1 LASTDDFTPSGE
13 SHQHDDVSTGPVPS
27 WAASNAAAAESARP
41 SADETDQ
48 DTAVPTSSAPAGFA
62 AGPDAHSE
70 DAQHVE
76 DVPDDDLLTLSEA
89 PPDKRRNYRKPL
101 LIGVAA
107 AVALITAGA
116 GTVAALTKSVTITV
130 DGEQRQITTLA
141 GTVDGALSAAGITV
155 AAHDTLAPAKGADI
169 ADGSKIALERGRLL
183 TLTIDGQP
191 REVWTTATT
200 VDEALAELGR
210 DPSDF
215 QLSADRSRPIPL
227 AGLAVNA
234 ETLHTVTVANRAASK
249 AKVTTAAE
257 TVGDLLSQ
265 QGITVGKYDRVSP
278 ALDTVVADGT
288 AVTVRTLPKVQ
299 VVVAKNKPKSA
310 YTDVKTVRDLLK
322 ANKISLG
329 KLDKVSPALNSKVTD
344 GLRVTITRVSQT
356 SRSKV
361 VALAQPADQTVED
374 DTMLVGTSTVVNEG
388 RAGSQRVDYQ
398 VTVTN
403 GVEGKPREV
412 GRTTITQPQAKIIHV
427 GIAEPAPEPEPEPE
441 PTTAAAAPGD
451 SAPAPTTSAAATPE
465 AAPAPS
471 GGWSVNWDAIA
482 TCESG
487 QNWSINTGNGYYG
500 GLQFDIGTWLSNGG
514 GAYAERADLASKDQQ
529 IAIAERVYASRGLS
543 PWACGYAAG

>member
-1 LASTDDFTPSGE
+1 
-13 SHQHDDVSTGPVPS
+13 V
-27 WAASNAAAAESARP
+27 
-41 SADETDQ
+41 
-48 DTAVPTSSAPAGFA
+48 
-62 AGPDAHSE
+62 SE
-70 DAQHVE
+70 DLADGQL
-76 DVPDDDLLTLSEA
+76 DDEQSDHEADLLRLSEA
-89 PPDKRRNYRKPL
+89 PPAKRRSYRKPL

-130 DGEQRQITTLA
+130 DGQQQQITTLA

-155 AAHDTLAPAKGADI
+155 ADHDTLAPAKSADI
-169 ADGSKIALERGRLL
+169 ADGSKISLERGRLL
-183 TLTIDGQP
+183 TLTVDGQQ

-210 DPSDF
+210 DPEDL

-227 AGLAVNA
+227 TGLAVTA
-234 ETLHTVTVANRAASK
+234 ETLHTVTVADRAAKK

-257 TVGDLLSQ
+257 TVADLLSQ
-265 QGITVGKYDRVSP
+265 QGISVGKYDRVSP
-278 ALDTVVADGT
+278 ALDSAVADGT
-288 AVTVRTLPKVQ
+288 TVTVRTLPKVQ
-299 VVVAKNKPKSA
+299 VVVAKNKPKST
-310 YTDVKTVRDLLK
+310 YTEVKTVRDLLK

-329 KLDKVSPALNSKVTD
+329 KLDKISTSLNTRVTD
-344 GLRVTITRVSQT
+344 GLKVTITRISET

-361 VALAQPADQTVED
+361 VPLAQPADQTVED
-374 DTMLVGTSTVVNEG
+374 DTMLVGTSSVVNEG
-388 RAGSQRVDYQ
+388 RAGSQRIDYRI
-398 VTVTN
+398 TVTN
-403 GVEGKPREV
+403 GIEGKPREV
-412 GRTTITQPQAKIIHV
+412 GRTTVTEPQAKVIHV
-427 GIAEPAPEPEPEPE
+427 GIAEPAPEPEP
-441 PTTAAAAPGD
+441 D
-451 SAPAPTTSAAATPE
+451 PTTSAAAPTAAASTSAATTE

>member
-13 SHQHDDVSTGPVPS
+13 SHQHDDVSTGPTPS
-27 WAASNAAAAESARP
+27 WAPSEGPAADSAQPR
-41 SADETDQ
+41 ADESDQ
-48 DTAVPTSSAPAGFA
+48 DVVGSAGSLPVRAEG
-62 AGPDAHSE
+62 
-70 DAQHVE
+70 VE
-76 DVPDDDLLTLSEA
+76 DNQDDRGDLLTLSEA
-89 PPDKRRNYRKPL
+89 PPSKRRNYRKPL

-130 DGEQRQITTLA
+130 DGQQRQITTLA

-155 AAHDTLAPAKGADI
+155 ADHDTLAPAKGADI
-169 ADGSKIALERGRLL
+169 SDGSKIALERGRLL
-183 TLTIDGQP
+183 TLIIDGQQ
-191 REVWTTATT
+191 RQVWTTATT

-210 DPSDF
+210 DPADF

-227 AGLAVNA
+227 TGLAVTA
-234 ETLHTVTVANRAASK
+234 ETLHTVTVARAAKK

-257 TVGDLLSQ
+257 TVADVLSQ

-278 ALDTVVADGT
+278 ALDSAVADGT
-288 AVTVRTLPKVQ
+288 TVTVRTLPKVQ
-299 VVVAKNKPKSA
+299 VVVAKNRPKSS
-310 YTDVKTVRDLLK
+310 YTEVKTVRDLLK

-329 KLDKVSPALNSKVTD
+329 KLDKVSPALNTKVTD
-344 GLRVTITRVSQT
+344 GLKVTITRISET
-356 SRSKV
+356 TRSKV
-361 VALAQPADQTVED
+361 VTLAQPADQTVED
-374 DTMLVGTSTVVNEG
+374 DTMLVGTSTVVNTG
-388 RAGSQRVDYQ
+388 RAGSQRIDYRI
-398 VTVTN
+398 TVTN
-403 GVEGKPREV
+403 GVEGKPREL
-412 GRTTITQPQAKIIHV
+412 GRTTITTPQAKVIHV
-427 GIAEPAPEPEPEPE
+427 GIAEPAPEPEP
-441 PTTAAAAPGD
+441 D
-451 SAPAPTTSAAATPE
+451 PTTSAAPTTNAAAQPGTAAAPPASAPATTQ

-482 TCESG
+482 QCESG

>member
-1 LASTDDFTPSGE
+1 MASTDDFTPSGE
-13 SHQHDDVSTGPVPS
+13 SHQHDDVTGAPVPS
-27 WAASNAAAAESARP
+27 WAPTGAAAPEA
-41 SADETDQ
+41 
-48 DTAVPTSSAPAGFA
+48 APASA
-62 AGPDAHSE
+62 VDADYE
-70 DAQHVE
+70 IVGLTGAE
-76 DVPDDDLLTLSEA
+76 PAEPADVQDDLTDDLQNDDDLLTLSEA
-89 PPDKRRNYRKPL
+89 PPAKRRNYRKPL

-130 DGEQRQITTLA
+130 DGQQRQITTLA
-141 GTVDGALSAAGITV
+141 GTVDGALSAAGISV
-155 AAHDTLAPAKGADI
+155 ADHDTLAPSKGADI
-169 ADGSKIALERGRLL
+169 ADGSKISLERGRLL
-183 TLTIDGQP
+183 TLTIDGQQ

-210 DPSDF
+210 DPADF

-227 AGLAVNA
+227 TGLAVNA
-234 ETLHTVTVANRAASK
+234 ETLHTVTVADRAAKK

-278 ALDTVVADGT
+278 ALDTAVADGT
-288 AVTVRTLPKVQ
+288 TVTVRTLPKVQ
-299 VVVAKNKPKSA
+299 VVVAKNKPKSS
-310 YTDVKTVRDLLK
+310 YTDVKTVADLLK
-322 ANKISLG
+322 ANKVSLG
-329 KLDKVSPALNSKVTD
+329 KLDKVSPALNTKVTN
-344 GLRVTITRVSQT
+344 GMKITVTRISKA

-361 VALAQPADQTVED
+361 VPLDQPADQTVED

-412 GRTTITQPQAKIIHV
+412 GRTTITEPQAKVIHV
-427 GIAEPAPEPEPEPE
+427 GIAEPAPAPEP
-441 PTTAAAAPGD
+441 D
-451 SAPAPTTSAAATPE
+451 PTTSAAAPSTEAAAPPPADTTSAAATTA

-482 TCESG
+482 QCESG

-514 GAYAERADLASKDQQ
+514 GEYAERADLASKDQQ